1 MEMLIESHKTGKSK
15 KILPITSTEENRWR
29 NLQQEEHEV
38 SSPAFQVPI

>member
-1 MEMLIESHKTGKSK
+1 MAMLIESHKTGKSK
-15 KILPITSTEENRWR
+15 ILPIASTEENRWR